1 MSIGSLGPSGIARSS
16 AKHPWITIVAWV
28 AVAVLVIVGGSMTH
42 QKDYDDDFTNSP
54 DSQVGQNLIDQH
66 FGIDDHAGE
75 TLIFVSE
82 STTVDDPAFRAV
94 VDGTLANLN
103 ANFASDIASI
113 TNYYDAPDAPEMQSL
128 VGSDG
133 HALIVPIALH
143 GEWSDYETRYT
154 DFRSA
159 MDASQTDGF
168 QIGALGDL
176 SGGEIG
182 EMYGEDMEKDIQI
195 GLPVAAV
202 VLLLVFGS
210 LVAAGLPL
218 ILGVFTIVTATGLAQ
233 MVGGVMVMEDAG
245 MMLVTMIGL
254 AVGIDYSLFL
264 LERYREERR
273 HGASKIDAVER
284 AGATA
289 GKAVLFSGGTVLLA
303 LLGLLLMPI
312 TIFQGMGVSTA
323 LTVIVAVA
331 AALTLLPALIR
342 LCGDWINFPRFDIVR
357 KLRKQDQTGVAQF
370 RDAKPGQGLW
380 GHLAAKVM
388 KRPGIFAAVTAGFLL
403 LAAVPVFTMELGQPS
418 IESFPESDYLTSYE
432 LMAENFYAGQESPV
446 SIVVRGDIDS
456 EATQVSVD
464 SFIAATGEDGR
475 YSEATTRTSE
485 NGEILVIEVMLRDD
499 PFTEIGQDAVSD
511 LRTEFVPNAFGDS
524 QSSVYVAGDPAMVM
538 DFNSELSDNLP
549 YVFAFVLGLSFVL
562 LMIAFRS
569 IVVPAMSI
577 VLNMLSVGA
586 AYGAVVLVFQHGWF
600 ADVLGLTEVDVIT
613 NWLPVMLF
621 CILFGL
627 SMDYHVFLLSR
638 IKEHWD
644 HSGNNEA
651 SIVAGLQSTG
661 RIITGAALIMV
672 AVFSAFALG
681 RMSEMQQMG
690 FGLGIAVLLDATL
703 IRTILVPATMRL
715 LGDWNWYM
723 PKVLEWL
730 PEIHVEGK
738 LEPIRLERLDG
749 EHAPAD

>member
-1 MSIGSLGPSGIARSS
+1 MSRLNLGPGGIARFS
-16 AKHPWITIVAWV
+16 ASRPWLTIAAWV
-28 AVAVLVIVGGSMTH
+28 VIAAIIIAGGAMTH
-42 QKDYDDDFTNSP
+42 QKDYEDDFTSAP
-54 DSQVGQNLIDQH
+54 DSQVGQNLIEGH
-66 FGIDDHAGE
+66 FGVDDGASE

-82 STTVDDPAFRAV
+82 STTVDDPAFQQV
-94 VDGTLANLN
+94 VETTIGNLG
-103 ANFASDIASI
+103 AFEDDIAGI
-113 TNYYDAPDAPEMQSL
+113 VNYYDATDAPEMQSL

-133 HALIVPIALH
+133 HALLVPISLH
-143 GEWSDYETRYT
+143 GDWSDYETRYSE
-154 DFRSA
+154 FRSA
-159 MDASQTDGF
+159 MDASQADGF
-168 QIGALGDL
+168 RIGAIGDL

-202 VLLLVFGS
+202 VLIVVFGS
-210 LVAAGLPL
+210 LIAAGLPL
-218 ILGVFTIVTATGLAQ
+218 ILGVVTIVTATGLAQ
-233 MVGGVMVMEDAG
+233 IVGGVMVMDEAG

-303 LLGLLLMPI
+303 LLGLLFMPI

-323 LTVIVAVA
+323 LTVVVAVA
-331 AALTLLPALIR
+331 AGLTLLPALTR
-342 LCGDWINFPRFDIVR
+342 LTGDWLNFPRFGLMK
-357 KLRKQDQTGVAQF
+357 KLRAQDATGVSQF
-370 RDAKPGQGLW
+370 EDPKPGHGLW
-380 GHLAAKVM
+380 GRLGARVM
-388 KRPGIFAAVTAGFLL
+388 KRPGIFATLTAGFLL
-403 LAAVPVFTMELGQPS
+403 ILALPVFTMELGQPS
-418 IESFPESDYLTSYE
+418 MESFPDSEYKSSFV
-432 LMAENFYAGQESPV
+432 LMSENFYAGQESPV
-446 SIVVRGDIDS
+446 SIVVTGDVDS
-456 EATQVSVD
+456 ETTQQQVD
-464 SFIAATGEDGR
+464 AFIAATGEDGR
-475 YSEATTRTSE
+475 YSQATTRVSE
-485 NGEILVIEVMLRDD
+485 DGEILVIDLMLRDD
-499 PFTEIGQDAVSD
+499 PFAEQGMQAVTD
-511 LRTEFVPNAFGDS
+511 LRDDFVPAAFGNAAD
-524 QSSVYVAGDPAMVM
+524 SVYVAGDPAMNV
-538 DFNSELSDNLP
+538 DFNTVLSDNLP

-562 LMIAFRS
+562 LMVAFRS
-569 IVVPAMSI
+569 IIVPAMSI

-586 AYGAVVLVFQHGWF
+586 AYGAVVAVFQHGWG
-600 ADVLGLTEVDVIT
+600 ADLLGLTEVEVIT

-638 IKEHWD
+638 VREHWD
-644 HSGNNEA
+644 HSKDNEA

-681 RMSEMQQMG
+681 RMTEMQQMG
-690 FGLGIAVLLDATL
+690 FGLGVAVLLDATL

-715 LGDWNWYM
+715 LGDMNWYM
-723 PKVLEWL
+723 PKALGWL

-738 LEPIRLERLDG
+738 LEPIRLQRLEG
-749 EHAPAD
+749 EQVSAD